1 MLATDLVAHAPA
13 GIEAHPRTQSQL
25 DLREPA
31 QIERALDESR
41 PEWVVNAA
49 AYTAVDRAESE
60 RDLAFAV
67 NATAVGSLARACA
80 RRGVALVHFGTDY
93 VFPGDGTR
101 PYRED
106 DAVAPVNA
114 YGQSKLAGERAIAE
128 SGVRAI
134 VIRTQ
139 WLFGAAG
146 KSFPR
151 TMWER
156 ASRGERTRVVDDQ
169 RGRPTYTVDL
179 AAVTWELVAREALGV
194 FHAANQGAVTW
205 FELAAHVFERAGA
218 RDLLSPCSTTDYPT
232 PARRPAFSVLDT
244 SKLERTIGH
253 ALPPWTSAVDRFL
266 EEMAGAPVRAAG
278 SPASG

>member
-1 MLATDLVAHAPA
+1 MLATDLVAHAPDGVEVHA
-13 GIEAHPRTQSQL
+13 RTQAQL
-25 DLREPA
+25 DLLDPA
-31 QIERALDESR
+31 QVERALDEVR
-41 PEWVVNAA
+41 PDWVVNAA
-49 AYTAVDRAESE
+49 AYTAVDRAETE
-60 RDLAFAV
+60 RDMAFVV

-80 RRGVALVHFGTDY
+80 RRDMALVHFGTDY
-93 VFPGDGTR
+93 VFPGDGAR

-106 DAVAPVNA
+106 DPVAPVNA
-114 YGQSKLAGERAIAE
+114 YGESKLAGERAIAD
-128 SGVRAI
+128 SAVRAT

-156 ASRGERTRVVDDQ
+156 ATRGERTRVVDDQ

-179 AAVTWELVAREALGV
+179 AAVTWELAARSAFGV

-218 RDLLSPCSTTDYPT
+218 RELLSPCSTADYPT

-244 SKLERTIGH
+244 SKLERTIGR

-266 EEMAGAPVRAAG
+266 DELAGAPVRSVG